1 MKENAIAL
9 VIRWIGGIIIVIGV
23 FGSLIVGLMMDNWIF
38 LIAGMLGSIVSGVML
53 LGFSEIIN
61 LLQLNVFKT
70 EKLIKML
77 SQEKEISS

>member
-9 VIRWIGGIIIVIGV
+9 VIRWIGGIIIVVGV
-23 FGSLIVGLMMDNWIF
+23 FGSLIVGLMLDNWIF

-70 EKLIKML
+70 EKLIKAL
-77 SQEKEISS
+77 SQEREIAS